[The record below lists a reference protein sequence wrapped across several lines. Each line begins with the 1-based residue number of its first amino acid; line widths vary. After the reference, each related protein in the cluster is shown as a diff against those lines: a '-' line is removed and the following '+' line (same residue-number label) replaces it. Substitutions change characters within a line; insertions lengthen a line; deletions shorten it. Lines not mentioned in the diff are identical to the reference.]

1 MTDKKRI
8 QYKSSS
14 ILAKDTFI
22 SNDTWETGINNNV
35 LVVGPSGA
43 GKTRSYVKPNIM
55 QANTNMI
62 VSDAKGTL
70 YRETAPLL
78 RANGYEVWHLEK
90 EPFWDVAA
98 RMYVSSVIAY
108 VLEAL
113 PEEEHTL
120 EYVNR
125 VIAETGIRRYDQ
137 MMNEHELLC
146 PNSFAVR
153 RYREFCV
160 MAEADKMTASVL
172 GIAATNL
179 SSFDFREAVDMYSRT
194 PQVDFSAFSD
204 RKIALFLTVSDTDR
218 SQDRLVN
225 LFWTQALQGLIA
237 AADRSIGGR
246 LAVPV
251 RLYLDDFATNVYIP
265 DFDKISSNIRSREI
279 YVSVILQ
286 SVAQLEALYGTARA
300 STIIGNCDQQ
310 LVLGVQDIHTAQLF
324 AQRANKPASALLNMP
339 LGECY
344 LFVRGTPARKVFKY
358 DITTHINYSRCD
370 AEPSAPCRD
379 VCTDNFEERM
389 YE

>member
-1 MTDKKRI
+1 
-8 QYKSSS
+8 
-14 ILAKDTFI
+14 
-22 SNDTWETGINNNV
+22 
-35 LVVGPSGA
+35 
-43 GKTRSYVKPNIM
+43 
-55 QANTNMI
+55 
-62 VSDAKGTL
+62 
-70 YRETAPLL
+70 
-78 RANGYEVWHLEK
+78 
-90 EPFWDVAA
+90 
-98 RMYVSSVIAY
+98 
-108 VLEAL
+108 
-113 PEEEHTL
+113 
-120 EYVNR
+120 
-125 VIAETGIRRYDQ
+125 

-286 SVAQLEALYGTARA
+286 SVAQLEALY
-300 STIIGNCDQQ
+300 
-310 LVLGVQDIHTAQLF
+310 
-324 AQRANKPASALLNMP
+324 SALLNMP

-344 LFVRGTPARKVFKY
+344 LFVRGTPARKVVKY